1 MFNGGV
7 TFFNLRCWLVV
18 VCLYFLADRTSSR
31 AYATVLRL
39 SVVCNVCIVAKRCVL
54 PKNCLKKQ
62 IEKGLGVIE
71 WSRDVTSHV
80 TIRFPSRKITKNHS
94 LHFALCH
101 SRAMHASIGR
111 PKKVSCKFLPIS
123 SPNIYRFSK
132 IFHRHIL
139 WKICNKIKIYHQYA

>member
-71 WSRDVTSHV
+71 WSRDVISHV
-80 TIRFPSRKITKNHS
+80 TIRFPSRKITKKS
-94 LHFALCH
+94 QSTLCIMSFTCYACFYRAAQKSKLQIFAH
-101 SRAMHASIGR
+101 
-111 PKKVSCKFLPIS
+111 
-123 SPNIYRFSK
+123 
-132 IFHRHIL
+132 IF
-139 WKICNKIKIYHQYA
+139 A